1 MGSHPFITGVVE
13 RLIAAHWKDVLPLA
27 ASVRTGTVSASLM
40 MKRPPVGEGR
50 APMDLSQFRKNL
62 DQQGSPLASADPAV
76 DMALICNTALSDT
89 VCSMEEM
96 LKATTDRMTA
106 DQVKANE
113 DVVSDIASP
122 LGLS

>member
-1 MGSHPFITGVVE
+1 MPFAEALHSDEFMLVE
-13 RLIAAHWKDVLPLA
+13 RSPLFRIRA
-27 ASVRTGTVSASLM
+27 DIWESI
-40 MKRPPVGEGR
+40 GEGR

-89 VCSMEEM
+89 VRSMEEM
-96 LKATTDRMTA
+96 LKATTDRMAA